1 MIKFLIK
8 FFVTVFLLVVVFNFI
23 EHDKFISNIFK
34 LNLND
39 FFGLFLI
46 IFFSL
51 LFNFLRLKLMIT
63 KIFNLKISNLRVF
76 SIFSFSMGLSQL
88 PLFGGQE
95 LYKYYDISKITNHKE
110 LSAYTVII
118 ERLSGLV
125 INIFFLVISCTFLI
139 KIYFVEFF
147 FYYFFLLFLISF
159 CFIFFFKKII
169 YRVSYLNYIFQYVK
183 YNTLNI
189 REIFFKISL
198 YSFIIQILSL
208 YLGYYCL
215 SLFMEVKFIILTI
228 IVLQL
233 ANIILALP
241 ISFAGIGLRDIVYI
255 FLIGLIDN
263 FSANDVASST
273 MLINFS
279 VLISILTL
287 VIINLIFFRNKP

>member
-1 MIKFLIK
+1 M
-8 FFVTVFLLVVVFNFI
+8 
-23 EHDKFISNIFK
+23 
-34 LNLND
+34 
-39 FFGLFLI
+39 
-46 IFFSL
+46 IFFS
-51 LFNFLRLKLMIT
+51 FT
-63 KIFNLKISNLRVF
+63 
-76 SIFSFSMGLSQL
+76 
-88 PLFGGQE
+88 
-95 LYKYYDISKITNHKE
+95 
-110 LSAYTVII
+110 
-118 ERLSGLV
+118 
-125 INIFFLVISCTFLI
+125 
-139 KIYFVEFF
+139 FF
-147 FYYFFLLFLISF
+147 FR
-159 CFIFFFKKII
+159 KII

-198 YSFIIQILSL
+198 YSFLIQILSL

-228 IVLQL
+228 IILQV

-273 MLINFS
+273 MIINFT

-287 VIINLIFFRNKP
+287 VTINLIFFRNKS

>member
-1 MIKFLIK
+1 MIA
-8 FFVTVFLLVVVFNFI
+8 
-23 EHDKFISNIFK
+23 
-34 LNLND
+34 
-39 FFGLFLI
+39 
-46 IFFSL
+46 
-51 LFNFLRLKLMIT
+51 

-118 ERLSGLV
+118 ERLSGLFV
-125 INIFFLVISCTFLI
+125 NILFLVISFTFLI
-139 KIYFVEFF
+139 KIYFEEFF
-147 FYYFFLLFLISF
+147 FYYFFILFLIFFSF
-159 CFIFFFKKII
+159 TFFFRKII

-198 YSFIIQILSL
+198 YSFLIQILSL

-228 IVLQL
+228 IILQV

-273 MLINFS
+273 MIINFT

-287 VIINLIFFRNKP
+287 VTINLIFFRNKS